1 MKQGVSANELWTQVP
16 LANRTVTT
24 TAASVVNSVQR
35 GTISHTGSASSWTA
49 TISSVDTG
57 KSVVFNGGTR
67 TEMSALSK
75 AMTTI
80 TLTNATTVT
89 AQTASTPDDSN
100 GRTTYEVLEYT

>member
-24 TAASVVNSVQR
+24 TATSVVNSVQR
-35 GTISHTGSASSWTA
+35 GTISHTSSAASWTA
-49 TISSVDTG
+49 TISSVDTD
-57 KSVVFNGGTR
+57 KAVVFNGGTR
-67 TEMSALSK
+67 TEMTALSK

-89 AQTASTPDDSN
+89 AATASTPDDGN